1 MISFPSGFANHL
13 FPFFAGEDFWVLFF
27 FGYVVFIVLMLCF
40 SSSKPDNSCF
50 P

>member
-27 FGYVVFIVLMLCF
+27 FGYVVYCAHALFQF
-40 SSSKPDNSCF
+40 FKT
-50 P
+50 